1 MIAALLIAWAALL
14 AALIGLAIG
23 RSREGG
29 ALTLAYFLGLSLIHT
44 PGVLPFLTTISFST
58 FSQGLSD
65 PIATEVGFKVTVFGM
80 GAFVAGA
87 ILARIIDW
95 RRIESDGITSY
106 RRSQAFERIGW
117 RGLAIGAFGYF
128 VLLPLSHNVASL
140 TATISPIAILLI
152 LGFWLMLY
160 GAAESGDRRR
170 TRIVLALLPG
180 LPLAT
185 LVTGGF
191 LGYGIY
197 WVLSILAFLFVISR
211 HRARFYAATPFV
223 VYLGLSLFVAYMGQ
237 RTGIRELVWEKQA
250 GLPQR
255 LERVAG
261 IFTSLHPLD
270 LTSPVDLGT
279 LDSRLN
285 QNVLV
290 GLAVQHIDS
299 GWAQFAYGATVPIW
313 GLVPRAIWPEK
324 PDIGGGRTVVAEF
337 TGIHFW
343 EDTSVGTGQVFEF
356 YVNFG
361 IAGVLAG
368 FLLLG
373 FALMWLDRGIMR
385 ALDRGDMRGLLL
397 RALPGLALLQP
408 GGNLLEI
415 IVAVVAAIVLSHLLI
430 HFRGLRIA
438 WPVPG
443 VIQTAP
449 PASDTSSRRYV
460 A

>member
-1 MIAALLIAWAALL
+1 MLTLLLIAWAGLLALL
-14 AALIGLAIG
+14 IYSIG

-29 ALTLAYFLGLSLIHT
+29 ALTLAYFFGLSLIHI
-44 PGVLPFLTTISFST
+44 PGVLPFLTEVSFSA

-65 PIATEVGFKVTVFGM
+65 REATQLGFEVTVLGM
-80 GAFVAGA
+80 SAFVAGA
-87 ILARIIDW
+87 ILARFIDR
-95 RRIESDGITSY
+95 RRITANTGMSGP
-106 RRSQAFERIGW
+106 RLQAFERVGW
-117 RGLAIGAFGYF
+117 RGLVIGAVGYF
-128 VLLPLSHNVASL
+128 VLLPLSHSVSSL
-140 TATISPIAILLI
+140 TAVISPIAILLI

-160 GAAESGDRRR
+160 SAAESEDRRR
-170 TRIVLALLPG
+170 TRITLALLPA

-211 HRARFYAATPFV
+211 HRARFYAAAPFV
-223 VYLGLSLFVAYMGQ
+223 VYLGLSLFVAYMGE
-237 RTGIRELVWEKQA
+237 RTAIRELVWQKQA
-250 GLPQR
+250 GLPER
-255 LERVAG
+255 LDRVLG
-261 IFTSLHPLD
+261 IFNHFHPLD
-270 LTSPVDLGT
+270 LTSPGDLGA

-290 GLAVQHIDS
+290 GLAIEHIDS

-324 PDIGGGRTVVAEF
+324 PDIGGGRTVVADF

-343 EDTSVGTGQVFEF
+343 ENTSVGTGQVFEF
-356 YVNFG
+356 YANFG

-385 ALDRGDMRGLLL
+385 ALGREDMRGVLL
-397 RALPGLALLQP
+397 RGLPGLTLLQP

-415 IVAVVAAIVLSHLLI
+415 IVAVFAAMVLSRLLV
-430 HFRGLRIA
+430 HFRALRIA
-438 WPVPG
+438 WPAPA

-449 PASDTSSRRYV
+449 PAADALSRRYV
-460 A
+460 T